1 MLDRPALQRLF
12 RYGFSLTHDTDSAY
26 DLLQDA
32 LEISLRKA
40 PTRTN
45 APMRYVQSIMRNRF
59 IDQYRREHR
68 HPTVSL
74 EDNDN
79 QPVYIDPR
87 VLEDI
92 VIAEHEAEA
101 IMAMLEPLER
111 ELLFFW
117 AVEGYTAQEIADRTD
132 SPRGT
137 VLSRIHRLRQKILQQ
152 REPAEAGIEGSAAT

>member
-40 PTRTN
+40 PTRTD

-68 HPTVSL
+68 HPRAARCCHASIGYGKKFSGSG
-74 EDNDN
+74 NP
-79 QPVYIDPR
+79 PVPKLKEVQQHEPSAKTGRPR
-87 VLEDI
+87 
-92 VIAEHEAEA
+92 
-101 IMAMLEPLER
+101 P
-111 ELLFFW
+111 F
-117 AVEGYTAQEIADRTD
+117 
-132 SPRGT
+132 
-137 VLSRIHRLRQKILQQ
+137 
-152 REPAEAGIEGSAAT
+152 

>member
-1 MLDRPALQRLF
+1 MLDRPTLQRLY
-12 RYGFSLTHDTDSAY
+12 RYGFSLTRNEDAAY

-40 PTRTN
+40 PVNDN
-45 APMRYVQSIMRNRF
+45 ATISYVQRIMRNRF

-68 HPTVSL
+68 HPTVSY
-74 EDNDN
+74 EDNNN
-79 QPVYIDPR
+79 QPVSIDPQ

-92 VIAEHEAEA
+92 VIAEYEVES
-101 IMAMLEPLER
+101 IMALLEPLER

-137 VLSRIHRLRQKILQQ
+137 VLSRIHRLRQKIL
-152 REPAEAGIEGSAAT
+152 RHMESPGAGMEGGSAT